1 MKKKPLIVIGLL
13 IGAVFLIRDVGFGIY
28 RGYHEGQERRRR
40 IEANLTAFSKASAAL
55 KQVKESVTATR
66 LREPRTLEQ
75 YAANCRAMRPAVEQ
89 WRQSLEEARRILF
102 ELERD
107 SKAVRDP
114 GWDALGP
121 IFLKSCA
128 LDAEQLPLVERQ
140 IQLAEPLETMPPGER
155 RAYFDARIQPLLDA
169 EVEIESRKEAA
180 QQELQAALAK
190 MKTQGR

>member
-1 MKKKPLIVIGLL
+1 VKKPLIVAGLV
-13 IGAVFLIRDVGFGIY
+13 IGALFLIRDVGFGIY
-28 RGYHEGQERRRR
+28 RGYHEGQARRLR
-40 IEANLTAFSKASAAL
+40 IEANLAAFRQASAAL

-66 LREPRTLEQ
+66 LRGPRTVDQ
-75 YAANCRAMRPAVEQ
+75 YAANCRAVGPAVAQ
-89 WRQSLEEARRILF
+89 WRQSLEEARRVLF

-107 SKAVRDP
+107 SKAARDP

-121 IFLKSCA
+121 IFLKACA

-140 IQLAEPLETMPPGER
+140 IQLAEPLETLPPGER
-155 RAYFDARIQPLLDA
+155 SAYFDAKIQPLLDA

-190 MKTQGR
+190 MKTKG